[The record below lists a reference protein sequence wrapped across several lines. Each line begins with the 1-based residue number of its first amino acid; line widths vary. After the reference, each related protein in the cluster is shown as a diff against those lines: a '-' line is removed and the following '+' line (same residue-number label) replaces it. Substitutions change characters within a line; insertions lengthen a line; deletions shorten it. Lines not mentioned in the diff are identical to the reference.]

1 MVSMGG
7 LSPEWTRAS
16 KKDEAVPSCI
26 SFGMWV
32 GRTACR
38 SRYGLNIGV
47 VVVEALLRIGRHE
60 GCGESSSLVG
70 FECKRSANALRAV
83 LRGLGSYPL

>member
-1 MVSMGG
+1 MTLSCSVWLRSLNELRMALMVSMGG
-7 LSPEWTRAS
+7 LSPEWTRVS

-38 SRYGLNIGV
+38 SR
-47 VVVEALLRIGRHE
+47 
-60 GCGESSSLVG
+60 
-70 FECKRSANALRAV
+70 
-83 LRGLGSYPL
+83 